1 MVWDPIKKVLFDVLL
16 YVISRNMMPK
26 CSAKLVPFKEKFAD
40 EIKKRIR
47 INEFRKGISNGIKEI
62 KLYIDF
68 MPYIEFPIKIENLSN
83 FDITVKKMKLS
94 IIHGDIP
101 IGFIDADFDNQIKIS
116 GTNYF
121 NPRYIPNPLLY
132 KSDRK
137 LWDIEG
143 TIGFEC
149 KFGYFEDDYLL
160 HYSLTED
167 SRVDWTN
174 CIEGLYPCLS
184 ATKAP

>member
-1 MVWDPIKKVLFDVLL
+1 MEGYTVIKYSF
-16 YVISRNMMPK
+16 YIISFIIKSKWIPTYL
-26 CSAKLVPFKEKFAD
+26 AKRFPFKEKFAD
-40 EIKKRIR
+40 ETKKRIL
-47 INEFRKGISNGIKEI
+47 INKFNNDMSNGIKDI

-68 MPYIEFPIKIENLSN
+68 MPYIMFPIKIENLSN
-83 FDITVKKMKLS
+83 FDINVKKMKFS
-94 IIHGDIP
+94 VMHGNIP
-101 IGFIDADFDNQIKIS
+101 IGFINADFDDQIKIY

-121 NPRYIPNPLLY
+121 NPLYIPNPLLY
-132 KSDRK
+132 KSDRNF
-137 LWDIEG
+137 WDIEG

-160 HYSLTED
+160 CYSLTED